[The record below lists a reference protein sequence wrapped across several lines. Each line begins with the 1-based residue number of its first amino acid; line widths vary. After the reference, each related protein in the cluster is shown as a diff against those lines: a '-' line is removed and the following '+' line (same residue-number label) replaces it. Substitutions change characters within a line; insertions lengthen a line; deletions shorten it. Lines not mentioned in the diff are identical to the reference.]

1 MFLYF
6 VTPKLICI
14 LHSVVSAHD
23 YDRLQYKYA
32 LARYFDY
39 IGWGALNYNGK
50 ERQVTAVGQG

>member
-1 MFLYF
+1 MFLHF

-23 YDRLQYKYA
+23 SDRLYA
-32 LARYFDY
+32 LAGYFDY